1 MTNEKNTKLGKGLS
15 SLLSGKSFIKNKNP
29 SFIGNLNNEIKI
41 GITKLTPNPNQP
53 RKNFIKEE
61 LENLASSIKEKGIIQ
76 PIIVRKHP
84 TSDNYEIIAGERRWR
99 AAQIAGLH
107 DVPVI
112 TRDFSDT
119 EVLEIALV
127 ENLQREDL
135 NPVEE
140 AKAYKILLEK
150 LNYKQDQLSKTVGKS
165 RSHIANMMRLLSLS
179 ENILNYLI
187 DQKLTMGHAR
197 SLIGVEN
204 ADELAKNIIV
214 KKLSVRQTEKL
225 IGGIK
230 NKKANKITAKE
241 DSNIADLERELSEK
255 IGLKTTIN
263 FSEKSTSGSITVYY
277 SNLDQLD
284 DVMRRLKLSK

>member
-1 MTNEKNTKLGKGLS
+1 M
-15 SLLSGKSFIKNKNP
+15 
-29 SFIGNLNNEIKI
+29 
-41 GITKLTPNPNQP
+41 
-53 RKNFIKEE
+53 
-61 LENLASSIKEKGIIQ
+61 
-76 PIIVRKHP
+76 
-84 TSDNYEIIAGERRWR
+84 
-99 AAQIAGLH
+99 
-107 DVPVI
+107 
-112 TRDFSDT
+112 
-119 EVLEIALV
+119 
-127 ENLQREDL
+127 
-135 NPVEE
+135 
-140 AKAYKILLEK
+140 EK

-214 KKLSVRQTEKL
+214 KKLNVRQTEKL

>member
-1 MTNEKNTKLGKGLS
+1 MTDEKNKKLGKGLS
-15 SLLSGKSFIKNKNP
+15 SLLSGKSFMKNTDT

-84 TSDNYEIIAGERRWR
+84 TSDSYEIIAGERRWR

-112 TRDFSDT
+112 IRDFSET

-135 NPVEE
+135 NAVEE

-165 RSHIANMMRLLSLS
+165 RSHITNMMRLLSLS

-214 KKLSVRQTEKL
+214 KKLNVRQTEKL